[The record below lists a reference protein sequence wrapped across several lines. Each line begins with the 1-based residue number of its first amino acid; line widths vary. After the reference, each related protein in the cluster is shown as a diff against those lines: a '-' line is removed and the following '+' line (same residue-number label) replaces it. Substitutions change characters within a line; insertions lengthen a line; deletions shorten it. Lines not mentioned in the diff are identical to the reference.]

1 MHQKKK
7 ENMIK
12 NWNISMHNE
21 KKWKKMTGGE
31 KKGDDTKK
39 NTKKIW

>member
-1 MHQKKK
+1 
-7 ENMIK
+7 
-12 NWNISMHNE
+12 
-21 KKWKKMTGGE
+21 MTGGE